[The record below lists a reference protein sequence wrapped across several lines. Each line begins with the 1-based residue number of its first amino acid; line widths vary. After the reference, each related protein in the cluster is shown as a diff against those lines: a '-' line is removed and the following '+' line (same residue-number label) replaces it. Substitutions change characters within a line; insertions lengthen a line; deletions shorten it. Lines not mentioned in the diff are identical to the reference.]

1 MATSA
6 QSPNDFNNMRRYPTY
21 VMSDDI
27 RSRLPPAN
35 ADFPPSQPP
44 PLNPPLAQEPALQP
58 SGSRRA
64 WWNSGFFPVFWTI
77 ASILSLAVNVVLCL
91 LVLGLLSVRGAV
103 TDTVNGQST
112 SLIGGL
118 YDNFV
123 KMDQATISRTIPV
136 DAKIPLDLTVPVQTR
151 TTILLSEPTVIH
163 SPRVYIQTGGLTL
176 NAPAL
181 VTLPANQPLVVDLN
195 FTLPVRTTVPV
206 HIDVPVSIPL
216 RETELHGPF
225 VGLQGVAA
233 NMWCLV
239 HPNAPLNSTQ
249 TCPPLGLKI
258 LGINIR

>member
-6 QSPNDFNNMRRYPTY
+6 QSQNDPNQMRRYPNY
-21 VMSDDI
+21 MMSDGI
-27 RSRLPPAN
+27 RARLPPAD
-35 ADFPPSQPP
+35 AAVPPSEP
-44 PLNPPLAQEPALQP
+44 PLNPPLAQEPEPQP
-58 SGSRRA
+58 AGSRRA

-77 ASILSLAVNVVLCL
+77 ASILSLVVNVILCL
-91 LVLGLLSVRGAV
+91 LVLGLLSMRSAV
-103 TDTVNGQST
+103 TDAVNGQSA

-123 KMDQATISRTIPV
+123 RLDKATISRTIPV

-163 SPRVYIQTGGLTL
+163 SPRVFIQTGGLTL

-181 VTLPANQPLVVDLN
+181 VTLPANQPLLVDLN
-195 FTLPVRTTVPV
+195 FNLPVRTTVPV
-206 HIDVPVSIPL
+206 HLDVPVSIPL
-216 RETELHGPF
+216 WETELHGPF

-233 NMWCLV
+233 NLWCLF

-249 TCPPLGLKI
+249 SCPPLGLKI
-258 LGINIR
+258 FGINIR